1 MKERFRDFNSQS
13 CFKEGEANQIGP
25 GPHNFTMLLPV
36 PGNQRGGCAAGGGG
50 GGGVEGGQE
59 PARSPRWD
67 CQPVLQKA
75 VVRSEQDCALRLC
88 KCL

>member
-36 PGNQRGGCAAGGGG
+36 PGNQRGDCAAGGGG
-50 GGGVEGGQE
+50 GGGAG
-59 PARSPRWD
+59 A
-67 CQPVLQKA
+67 C
-75 VVRSEQDCALRLC
+75 
-88 KCL
+88 